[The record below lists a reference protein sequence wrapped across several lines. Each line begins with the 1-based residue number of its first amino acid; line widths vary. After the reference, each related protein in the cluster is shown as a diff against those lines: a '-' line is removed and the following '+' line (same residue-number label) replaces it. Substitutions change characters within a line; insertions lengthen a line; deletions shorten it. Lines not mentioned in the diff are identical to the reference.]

1 LDASV
6 AADHG
11 EQQTDAQHVSGGR
24 GTTGYWQWSATL
36 AARPWR
42 GWKLLRL
49 PTAKLTAGSAVG
61 GGALERWWIR
71 VVTITDSQPAAGRH
85 SVLDRTGRCDADPV
99 EDPRRPGPATQWQEV
114 VRSRVQV
121 DPAPA
126 DGLAWTSAGLRV
138 ALPPPAPDPPM
149 PLPQGLRPML
159 AVTTATLPAETE
171 AWAAEIKWDG
181 YRALCLHDHQGM
193 RLQSRRGTDMAPWFP
208 ELAGLHRALD
218 GREVV
223 LDGEVVALGADG
235 RPAFQQLQR
244 RMRGRPVGPPRR
256 PVGDPVVLM
265 VFDLLWLDGR
275 PVTGLPYLERRRLLE
290 QLGLAG
296 PSWQTTT
303 VFPGQAAELLA
314 ASRQQGLE
322 GIVVK
327 RGGSPYRPGR
337 RSGDWRKLL
346 NYQQEVFLVGGYVPG
361 PNGPAALLV
370 GSPDP
375 TTGRLRYAGRVD
387 HGLLPAARRR
397 LAELLAEQT
406 TPTSP
411 FQTPR
416 LAGGRWGQRQA
427 PEPALVF
434 VRPQLAVQVRFLG
447 WEAGRL
453 RHPTYRGLA

>member
-1 LDASV
+1 
-6 AADHG
+6 
-11 EQQTDAQHVSGGR
+11 
-24 GTTGYWQWSATL
+24 
-36 AARPWR
+36 
-42 GWKLLRL
+42 
-49 PTAKLTAGSAVG
+49 
-61 GGALERWWIR
+61 
-71 VVTITDSQPAAGRH
+71 
-85 SVLDRTGRCDADPV
+85 
-99 EDPRRPGPATQWQEV
+99 
-114 VRSRVQV
+114 
-121 DPAPA
+121 
-126 DGLAWTSAGLRV
+126 
-138 ALPPPAPDPPM
+138 
-149 PLPQGLRPML
+149 ML

-244 RMRGRPVGPPRR
+244 RMRGRPGGV
-256 PVGDPVVLM
+256 PVVLM

-314 ASRQQGLE
+314 
-322 GIVVK
+322 
-327 RGGSPYRPGR
+327 
-337 RSGDWRKLL
+337 D
-346 NYQQEVFLVGGYVPG
+346 
-361 PNGPAALLV
+361 GPAALLV